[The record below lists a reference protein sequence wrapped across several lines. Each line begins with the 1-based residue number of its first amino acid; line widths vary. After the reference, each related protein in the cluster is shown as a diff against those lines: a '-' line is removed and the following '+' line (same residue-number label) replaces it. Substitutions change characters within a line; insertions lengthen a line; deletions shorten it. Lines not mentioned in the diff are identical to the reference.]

1 MSVTRE
7 RVKKRAIFNDCD
19 VELKPKP
26 DSSAQRF
33 ALTREGVGGG
43 VVANEL
49 GLNLWHL

>member
-26 DSSAQRF
+26 DSSEHRY
-33 ALTREGVGGG
+33 ALTGRGGRKDG
-43 VVANEL
+43 YLAL
-49 GLNLWHL
+49 RQI

>member
-26 DSSAQRF
+26 DRSEHCSASTVRGGRKDGYL
-33 ALTREGVGGG
+33 ALRQI
-43 VVANEL
+43 
-49 GLNLWHL
+49 

>member
-26 DSSAQRF
+26 DSSEHCF
-33 ALTREGVGGG
+33 ALTGR
-43 VVANEL
+43 
-49 GLNLWHL
+49 